1 MSSLQILSPGPDIT
15 TEAKDG
21 HYYHQKLDHLTNV
34 ARSMNCAAAA
44 PWPTH
49 MDGEAGWGC
58 QVRLVRKRDF
68 LKLQNIAKKRFGLS
82 ATEATRWWAAWRS
95 MVTATPGTATPRRR
109 TSWR

>member
-1 MSSLQILSPGPDIT
+1 MT

-21 HYYHQKLDHLTNV
+21 HYYHQKMDHLTNV

-58 QVRLVRKRDF
+58 QVRLVRNESKERF
-68 LKLQNIAKKRFGLS
+68 FKNLNIAKQRFGLS
-82 ATEATRWWAAWRS
+82 ATEEMRWWAAWRS
-95 MVTATPGTATPRRR
+95 TATATPGTATPRRR